1 MGRIHIVSL
10 GCPKN
15 LVDSEVML
23 GCLQKDGWVVEEDA
37 NKSDLLLVNTCG
49 FIQPAVEEAI
59 DEILTLAQIK
69 KAFPEKKL
77 VVTGCLVQRYKEKLD
92 KELEEVDLFIG
103 TEGVKD
109 IVTPIRRL
117 MADTSQPTVQLPER
131 FLMDA
136 AMERQ
141 LSTPFFRAWL
151 KITEGCS
158 NRCSYCMIPS
168 IRGPLRSRDI
178 SDLIVEAANLEKQG
192 VKELSLI
199 AQDLTAFGNDKGSAQ
214 LVPLIK
220 ELLSTTTIPWFR
232 LLYLYPDGIGDDL
245 LDLMA
250 SSSRI
255 VPYLDIPFQHVS
267 DDVLKRMN
275 RRYRQE
281 DLCRLVE
288 KIRSAVPDC
297 SLRTTLLLGFPGET
311 DKDIELVQQFL
322 EETRL
327 DHVGVFGYTN
337 EEGAPSEFFPD
348 QCPDE
353 VIQERVD
360 HVLRLQA
367 EISEEVQK
375 KYYGRIEPVLV
386 EGFSPETDLLL
397 QGRTRFQAP
406 DIDGCVYITAG
417 QANTGDI
424 VNVRISETKVYDL
437 VGEIVK

>member
-37 NKSDLLLVNTCG
+37 KKADLLLVNTCG

-59 DEILTLAQIK
+59 DEILTLAELK
-69 KAFPEKKL
+69 KDSPEKKL
-77 VVTGCLVQRYKEKLD
+77 VVTGCLVQRYREKLHE
-92 KELEEVDLFIG
+92 ELAEVDLFIG

-117 MADTSQPTVQLPER
+117 IGDTSQPSVQLPER

-178 SDLIVEAANLEKQG
+178 SDLIVEAANLEKKG

-232 LLYLYPDGIGDDL
+232 LLYLYPDGIGEDL
-245 LDLMA
+245 LELMA
-250 SSSRI
+250 SRGRI

-281 DLCRLVE
+281 DLYRLIE

-297 SLRTTLLLGFPGET
+297 SLRTTFLLGFPGET
-311 DKDIELVQQFL
+311 DKDIDQVQQFL

-348 QCPDE
+348 QCSDT

-360 HVLRLQA
+360 HILRLQA
-367 EISEEVQK
+367 EISAEVQK
-375 KYYGRIEPVLV
+375 KYNGRIEPVLV
-386 EGFSPETDLLL
+386 EGLSPETELLL

-406 DIDGCVYITAG
+406 DIDGCVYITDG
-417 QANTGDI
+417 QANAGDI

-437 VGEIVK
+437 IGEIVE